1 MKEER
6 DFQRPMKMNEEHNE
20 LNPLQKKFIFLG
32 QNTFLSQFKTGIRN
46 LRNTSDAII
55 LSPKGDKSYVI
66 AFRDGL
72 VAVMHHISENPARN
86 PDSSKMLS
94 FQEGVITL
102 MLTKLHH
109 TLYMGPLHRC
119 LSTFK
124 LCTFKLYVQL
134 LTPSGWFPLNKAT
147 SNLKMCLAERM
158 PYVKHH
164 FFFFQFTAKKWG
176 GGWWLEN
183 N

>member
-176 GGWWLEN
+176 GGGWLEN